1 MENTEIETAENTER
15 IDAKSLRCRTVIYQ
29 MLDLKI
35 VKLQAKRVR
44 NKGLNERDRKTLEEL
59 LKAREKE
66 SHAEKDESRSR
77 DFSNLCG
84 FLGTQGFEK
93 GFLKLSFV
101 ILLFA
106 LCGMV
111 FKYIILGCL
120 LR

>member
-35 VKLQAKRVR
+35 VKLQAKRAR

-66 SHAEKDESRSR
+66 SLAESDESKGL
-77 DFSNLCG
+77 DFSRLCG
-84 FLGTQGFEK
+84 FLGAKGLEK
-93 GFLKLSFV
+93 GLLKLCFG
-101 ILLFA
+101 IMLFA

>member
-66 SHAEKDESRSR
+66 SHAEKDEHKPR
-77 DFSNLCG
+77 DFSDLCG

>member
-35 VKLQAKRVR
+35 VKLQAKCVR

-59 LKAREKE
+59 LKARERE
-66 SHAEKDESRSR
+66 SHAETDEHKPR

-93 GFLKLSFV
+93 GFFKLGFV

-106 LCGMV
+106 ACSMV

>member
-1 MENTEIETAENTER
+1 MENIVIETAENTER

-35 VKLQAKRVR
+35 VKLQAKCVR

-66 SHAEKDESRSR
+66 SHAETDASKQL
-77 DFSNLCG
+77 DFSSLCG
-84 FLGTQGFEK
+84 FLGAQGLEK
-93 GFLKLSFV
+93 GFLKLCFG
-101 ILLFA
+101 IMLFA
-106 LCGMV
+106 ACGMV

-120 LR
+120 LQ

>member
-35 VKLQAKRVR
+35 VKLQAKCVR

-84 FLGTQGFEK
+84 FLGTQGLEK
-93 GFLKLSFV
+93 DFFKLGFAMMLV
-101 ILLFA
+101 A
-106 LCGMV
+106 ACGFV
-111 FKYIILGCL
+111 FKYIMSGG
-120 LR
+120 